1 MQRFARI
8 PCRPLG
14 FAPWLA
20 AWAWISTAGVA
31 FAAER
36 ANPRWAIVAGEDLR
50 ECGVADLL
58 TVQLSDMGV
67 DLVER
72 ERLDLAAKELEVAAC
87 FGSAAAGQRWRLGQ
101 WLQADG
107 LLLLSSEEREKR
119 KHVKVVV
126 SECVYGARLRV
137 EYLPYAA
144 GDAPQVARRAA
155 GVLQAARQQFA
166 GGIRCLVAVAP
177 FLSRDLAHDYDHW
190 QNGYAALVEQALLT
204 VPGVAVLEVD
214 EARAIGRELAVTGA
228 EVRERIVPLLVDG
241 EYATTRGSP
250 ETPPAVRLTVRV
262 TQGDRR
268 VEVVSRDQL
277 AEEEVVRVLAERLPQ
292 KLMNLAEA
300 GSVVPLNRNQQFA
313 LLCQRAE
320 AFAELGQW
328 PQATGLR
335 EAALL
340 LQPQSVEQRLRLI
353 RDCRRW
359 APRLFPP
366 TRKRVSRGAD
376 ASSRSG
382 TPQDDEIP
390 PQARVEFF
398 RHLAQNIESVVAAG
412 VLPPC
417 DVVQLLGVLSAHGWI
432 DAADGVDTPP
442 ELAVEQRR
450 LFWNVVP
457 RLPSLDASAP
467 LQVAD
472 PTSHGPQ
479 CNCWPDA
486 VVYTLF
492 HHLPKRQQGILGPHG
507 ERHPKSGWDDRDT
520 LEDLY
525 RLLTEV
531 LPRDPLD
538 PGIVRRMAGAGPW
551 NLVAVVR
558 EGRVPADEAQRVLT
572 RLKQAGPPAAEFY
585 ACCGELALK
594 ALRPEV
600 TELSVEDVREAG
612 ALLARFTREV
622 QPQGADKRWQYAERA
637 LRRLQDEVHRK
648 AGWAVTPDPQ
658 PIGYPIPPFESD
670 RPLAFRPIPG
680 PPGSWTRLRPCG
692 SEFDLMWA
700 SNVIR
705 VMRERGKVTSIFS
718 STTPKDLIADAC
730 WDGENIWA
738 ASIQTGVRVLSPQG
752 QVLGHWQ
759 FGRELPPCSTEGTGG
774 ADPPVWLYP
783 ASTGR
788 CLILGHMKPEL
799 RSWIAVAS
807 LARSADD
814 TDSPTLAST
823 VIHTATK
830 TSAAPED
837 SLDDAYFVCWLSE
850 YRDPEAP
857 SRRLLLIGRHERTGE
872 RFSGRRP
879 LAVDLDSLR
888 VSMFPTHLPACAVDH
903 QDVHVADGRFLWTS
917 CYGTDV
923 FSPGTDDPQRPHWNR
938 QTLVLPSFQC
948 PDVARCQL
956 LTIDGQ
962 VYRPGYHWYRLDAS
976 RGHAERLHRE
986 RLPYRH
992 VYEYYGV
999 SVHYGLVAWNNGE
1012 TVHQVVI
1019 GDPVEPD
1026 ADLKNEFFYVPYTH
1040 CAQHLDAVRALRAAG
1055 GRVDADLW
1063 PSESSVLYHPETAYV
1078 SRDTSIYPWSAS
1090 GLRQPKRER
1099 TTIVCLPADWRGDAA
1114 TLDRLRDLWR
1124 LRHLWVVGANV
1135 DNAAMGQLKGLN
1147 LRALALI
1154 DSRVD
1159 NEGLAAL
1166 AHWSNLNVLRLEDTQ
1181 DRGMLS
1187 DAGLK
1192 HLTAAPS
1199 LQELQIRGPGF
1210 TDEALPY
1217 LKAMPKLRLVH
1228 DHGSWLS
1235 DRAIEELRQQK
1246 IGVMR
1251 YLW

>member
-1 MQRFARI
+1 MA
-8 PCRPLG
+8 CR
-14 FAPWLA
+14 W
-20 AWAWISTAGVA
+20 
-31 FAAER
+31 
-36 ANPRWAIVAGEDLR
+36 
-50 ECGVADLL
+50 
-58 TVQLSDMGV
+58 
-67 DLVER
+67 
-72 ERLDLAAKELEVAAC
+72 
-87 FGSAAAGQRWRLGQ
+87 
-101 WLQADG
+101 
-107 LLLLSSEEREKR
+107 
-119 KHVKVVV
+119 
-126 SECVYGARLRV
+126 
-137 EYLPYAA
+137 
-144 GDAPQVARRAA
+144 
-155 GVLQAARQQFA
+155 
-166 GGIRCLVAVAP
+166 
-177 FLSRDLAHDYDHW
+177 
-190 QNGYAALVEQALLT
+190 
-204 VPGVAVLEVD
+204 
-214 EARAIGRELAVTGA
+214 TGA
-228 EVRERIVPLLVDG
+228 SS
-241 EYATTRGSP
+241 SP
-250 ETPPAVRLTVRV
+250 CCA
-262 TQGDRR
+262 
-268 VEVVSRDQL
+268 
-277 AEEEVVRVLAERLPQ
+277 
-292 KLMNLAEA
+292 
-300 GSVVPLNRNQQFA
+300 
-313 LLCQRAE
+313 QRAE

-353 RDCRRW
+353 RDYRRW

-366 TRKRVSRGAD
+366 TWKRISRGAD
-376 ASSRSG
+376 ASSPSG

-398 RHLAQNIESVVAAG
+398 RHLAQNIEVVVAAG

-417 DVVQLLGVLSAHGWI
+417 DAVQLLGVLSAHGWI

-472 PTSHGPQ
+472 PTSHGPP

-486 VVYTLF
+486 VVYTLLRD
-492 HHLPKRQQGILGPHG
+492 LPRRQQKILGPHG

-531 LPRDPLD
+531 LPQDSLD

-558 EGRVPADEAQRVLT
+558 EGRVQADEAQRVLT
-572 RLKQAGPPAAEFY
+572 RLKQAGQPAAEFY

-600 TELSVEDVREAG
+600 TELSTEDVQEAG
-612 ALLARFTREV
+612 ELLARFTREV
-622 QPQGADKRWQYAERA
+622 QPQGRDERCQYAERA
-637 LRRLQDEVHRK
+637 LRRLQDEVRRK
-648 AGWAVTPDPQ
+648 AGLAVTPSPQ
-658 PIGYPIPPFESD
+658 PIGNPIPPFESD
-670 RPLAFRPIPG
+670 RPIAFRPIPG

-705 VMRERGKVTSIFS
+705 VMHERGKVTSIFS

-759 FGRELPPCSTEGTGG
+759 FGRELPPCSTEGTGV

-783 ASTGR
+783 ASAGR
-788 CLILGHMKPEL
+788 CLILGHMRPEL

-814 TDSPTLAST
+814 SGAPTLAST

-837 SLDDAYFVCWLSE
+837 SLDEAYFVRWLTE
-850 YRDPEAP
+850 YRDPETP

-879 LAVDLDSLR
+879 LAVDLESLR
-888 VSMFPTHLPACAVDH
+888 VSVFPTHLPACAVDH
-903 QDVHVADGRFLWTS
+903 QDVHAADGRFVWTS
-917 CYGTDV
+917 RYGTDV

-938 QTLVLPSFQC
+938 QTLVSPDFQC

-956 LTIDGQ
+956 LSIDGQ

-999 SVHYGLVAWNNGE
+999 SVHYGLVAWNNGD
-1012 TVHQVVI
+1012 TVYQVVI
-1019 GDPVEPD
+1019 GGPVEPD

-1040 CAQHLDAVRALRAAG
+1040 CAEHIDAVRALRAAG
-1055 GRVDADLW
+1055 GRVDADLG
-1063 PSESSVLYHPETAYV
+1063 PSESSLLYNPETAYA

-1090 GLRQPKRER
+1090 GLRQPKREW

-1135 DNAAMGQLKGLN
+1135 DNAAIGQLKGLQN

-1166 AHWSNLNVLRLEDTQ
+1166 AHLSNLNFLRLEDTQ

-1192 HLTAAPS
+1192 HLAAVPA
-1199 LQELQIRGPGF
+1199 LQELKISGQGF

-1228 DHGSWLS
+1228 DHGNWLS

-1251 YLW
+1251 TLW